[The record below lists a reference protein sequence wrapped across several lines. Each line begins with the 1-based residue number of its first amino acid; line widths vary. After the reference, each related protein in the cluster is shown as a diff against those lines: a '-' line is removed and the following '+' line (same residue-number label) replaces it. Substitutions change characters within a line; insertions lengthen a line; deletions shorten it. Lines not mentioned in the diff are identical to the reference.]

1 MKNWTLRFRAVD
13 KDNFDEVRNGIKSI
27 ETRAGTVKY
36 QPIAAG
42 DTLTFVC
49 GQEQCVK
56 KVVRIFH
63 WPSIDAMIKE
73 IDFKKIMPL
82 VDSVEEM
89 KKVYAGYPDYEQKI
103 AEHGLLGFE
112 LGIG

>member
-1 MKNWTLRFRAVD
+1 
-13 KDNFDEVRNGIKSI
+13 
-27 ETRAGTVKY
+27 
-36 QPIAAG
+36 
-42 DTLTFVC
+42 
-49 GQEQCVK
+49 
-56 KVVRIFH
+56 
-63 WPSIDAMIKE
+63 MIKE